1 MPRGFAHGNVFRK
14 LGGHQRR
21 MKLLKILVNALI
33 KNERIE
39 TTFTK
44 AHETQKYIH
53 RLIDIAK
60 QSTNDAY
67 TKDMVGYWAD
77 DDSNKTKLFNVLVP
91 RFAEHSGKYT
101 RIAMLPTWHIK
112 DIDDHK
118 KMAVLELKGNPLP
131 PLPVKEDNPHT
142 LQNVLIAAA
151 KNDWKAAK
159 NTQSVSESSS

>member
-21 MKLLKILVNALI
+21 LKLLKILVNALI

-44 AHETQKYIH
+44 AHETQKYMN

-60 QSTNDAY
+60 QGTDDAY
-67 TKDMVGYWAD
+67 TTDMVRYWTE
-77 DDSNKTKLFNVLVP
+77 DDSNKRKLFNVLVP
-91 RFAEHSGKYT
+91 RFTDHNGKYT
-101 RIAMLPTWHIK
+101 RIAMLPTWHMK
-112 DIDDHK
+112 DIDDYK
-118 KMAVLELKGNPLP
+118 RMAVLELKGNPLP
-131 PLPVKEDNPHT
+131 PLPIKEDNPHT

-151 KNDWKAAK
+151 KSEWKQPK
-159 NTQSVSESSS
+159 NNV